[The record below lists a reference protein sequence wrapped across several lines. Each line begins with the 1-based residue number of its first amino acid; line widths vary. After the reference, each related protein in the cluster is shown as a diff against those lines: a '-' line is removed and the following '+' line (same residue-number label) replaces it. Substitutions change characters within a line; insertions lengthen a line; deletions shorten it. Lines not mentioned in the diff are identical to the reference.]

1 MTGKRESKKRAVRK
15 ALYEAGIGLI
25 ERDGYDA
32 VSVDQIVAAAG
43 VAKGTFFNHFP
54 GKADLLAD
62 WYADAIGG
70 SLQETPGMAAAPLPD
85 RLVALALRS
94 VRAAAASPRMW
105 QAKNARALSTPSI
118 QDAERRSDTAILDAI
133 TDMIAEAR
141 ENGRLPAAIVPAEMA
156 DLVVTLVTGTIRESG
171 VTGRIDSMEARIAD
185 RLSRLCAIAGYRG
198 LAPADA
204 PD

>member
-70 SLQETPGMAAAPLPD
+70 SLEETPWMAAAPLPD

-94 VRAAAASPRMW
+94 VRAAAASPRM
-105 QAKNARALSTPSI
+105 QQRALRCAP
-118 QDAERRSDTAILDAI
+118 
-133 TDMIAEAR
+133 
-141 ENGRLPAAIVPAEMA
+141 PAAPRSTRARLRRRPLCTCTSA
-156 DLVVTLVTGTIRESG
+156 SALTG
-171 VTGRIDSMEARIAD
+171 
-185 RLSRLCAIAGYRG
+185 
-198 LAPADA
+198 
-204 PD
+204 